1 MRNATKGEG
10 FREGGRREVGGR
22 RARKRRRGSSESL
35 GPELKTQRT
44 RCVFLIRVVVATK
57 KESYDD
63 AVPVIRSW

>member
-22 RARKRRRGSSESL
+22 RARKRLEEEARGRGSRKRLEESP

-44 RCVFLIRVVVATK
+44 R
-57 KESYDD
+57 
-63 AVPVIRSW
+63 